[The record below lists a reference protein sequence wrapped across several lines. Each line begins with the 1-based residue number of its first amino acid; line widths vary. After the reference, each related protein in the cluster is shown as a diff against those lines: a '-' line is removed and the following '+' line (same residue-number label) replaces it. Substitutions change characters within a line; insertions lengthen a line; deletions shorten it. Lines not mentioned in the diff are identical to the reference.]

1 MNQKIA
7 FYLLSIIAIF
17 FIGYNYSQFNI
28 EPIKREIIT
37 IDNSDEIEQYKLLI
51 LDLQLQ
57 LNDLDI
63 LLIEALNEHKKTI
76 QKLNLS
82 SGKIQILE
90 EELSSVKNL
99 YKQIKVTSNQ
109 DKLILLEHENTLKK
123 LKEQLLNASLAAELA
138 EFELELL
145 EEQLENQKNYKD

>member
-57 LNDLDI
+57 LNDQDI

-76 QKLNLS
+76 QKFNLS

>member
-63 LLIEALNEHKKTI
+63 LLIETLNEHKKTI